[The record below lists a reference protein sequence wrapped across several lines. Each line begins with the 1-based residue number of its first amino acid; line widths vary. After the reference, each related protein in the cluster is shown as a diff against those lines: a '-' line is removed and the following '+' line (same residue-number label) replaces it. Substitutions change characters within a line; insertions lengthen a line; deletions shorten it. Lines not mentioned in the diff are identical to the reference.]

1 MSPSTVLAG
10 VVGRPTR
17 RARTDASGSA
27 GRLLCAALTAL
38 VCSATAA
45 PVVARPIPAQEL
57 VAPGDVVAVPLARHF
72 RGEGLAF
79 LADSNRPEIATAAV
93 ADGSLVLTAN
103 AAGQEGEARITVVA
117 VDANEERASLAFAVA
132 VTASPR
138 GLASS
143 WRKAVLEVAQ
153 LDAPIGP
160 GAVALLD
167 AMPSPGVAIAPGV
180 RELNV
185 VHLGSPNAIFDYPRE
200 CQPNAVALRR
210 SLVDLSRDGLQAI
223 DHHLRC
229 ELEANAAQAVTV
241 EIEDGPGQFEA
252 TVEFTTTEA
261 SASPVLR
268 VLATHN
274 LARAEVNGLFGRYVE
289 DALLDSVDSRRA
301 RIAAEVLVDQ
311 IARRTWRDLRNPRAR
326 YGVVAQRVSYLSE
339 APNGESSAA
348 LTGLIAMPNV
358 EGDFE
363 RRDRVVILSHAT
375 GSTPSA
381 FRFTDT
387 WFVLANMIA
396 GRGFLVVAP
405 DNWGRGEGT
414 SEFPETYLLANR
426 TANNSLDLVRTVL
439 NDAAYRRFHDYRDE
453 GTPAAATVFGYS
465 QGGHSAFGLWLA
477 MQTRGAPAHVR
488 DLHIGGAPYD
498 LYRTLRG
505 TLQALAGRCDGNPW
519 CRHVNESVV
528 PYATGRILPGLLA
541 YVDTGLTPEDV
552 IDGNALNADFVSGM
566 LGTDARYD
574 NLKAVLQLNSFA
586 NLVGLQNAISS
597 DTRIHLY
604 HSRYDRLV
612 PQANTLLLADALA
625 PHFDATFYDGECDS
639 DVYQALFELVPTI
652 GALHAICGMEVAD
665 EVLQELR

>member
-1 MSPSTVLAG
+1 M
-10 VVGRPTR
+10 
-17 RARTDASGSA
+17 
-27 GRLLCAALTAL
+27 
-38 VCSATAA
+38 
-45 PVVARPIPAQEL
+45 VARPIPSQEL

-72 RGEGLAF
+72 RGDGLAF
-79 LADSNRPEIATAAV
+79 LADSNRPQIATAAV

-103 AAGQEGEARITVVA
+103 AAGQEGDARITVVA
-117 VDANEERASLAFAVA
+117 VDADGERASLAFAVA

-138 GLASS
+138 GLGAS

-185 VHLGSPNAIFDYPRE
+185 VHLGSPKATFDYPRE

-241 EIEDGPGQFEA
+241 EMENGPGQFEA
-252 TVEFTTTEA
+252 TLEFATTA
-261 SASPVLR
+261 APAGPALH

-274 LARAEVNGLFGRYVE
+274 VTRSEVNGLFGRYVE

-326 YGVVAQRVSYLSE
+326 YGVVAQRVAYVSE
-339 APNGESSAA
+339 APNGERSAA
-348 LTGLIAMPNV
+348 LTGLIAMPDV
-358 EGDFE
+358 EGEFE

-414 SEFPETYLLANR
+414 SDFPETYLLANR
-426 TANNSLDLVRTVL
+426 TANNSLDLVRAVL
-439 NDAAYRRFHDYRDE
+439 NDAAYRRFHDYRDS
-453 GTPAAATVFGYS
+453 GSPAAATVFGYS
-465 QGGHSAFGLWLA
+465 QGGHSAFALWLA

-498 LYRTLRG
+498 LYQTLRG
-505 TLQALAGRCDGNPW
+505 TLQTLAGRCDGNPW

>member
-1 MSPSTVLAG
+1 MSRSSVLAG
-10 VVGRPTR
+10 VAGRPQR
-17 RARTDASGSA
+17 RSCTNTSSG

-38 VCSATAA
+38 ACSATAA
-45 PVVARPIPAQEL
+45 PVVARPIPPQEL
-57 VAPGDVVAVPLARHF
+57 VAPGDAVAVSLAEHF
-72 RGEGLAF
+72 QGEGLAF
-79 LADSNRPEIATAAV
+79 LADSDRPEIATAAV
-93 ADGSLVLTAN
+93 ADGSLVVTAN

-117 VDANEERASLAFAVA
+117 VDADGERASLAFAVA

-138 GLASS
+138 GLAAS

-153 LDAPIGP
+153 LDAPIWP

-167 AMPSPGVAIAPGV
+167 AVPNPGVAFAPGM

-185 VHLGSPNAIFDYPRE
+185 VHLGSPKATFDYPRE

-223 DHHLRC
+223 DHHIRC
-229 ELEANAAQAVTV
+229 ELEASAAQAVTV
-241 EIEDGPGQFEA
+241 EIEDGPDQFEA
-252 TVEFTTTEA
+252 TLEFATTA
-261 SASPVLR
+261 APAGPALR

-274 LARAEVNGLFGRYVE
+274 VTRAEVNGLFGRYVE

-326 YGVVAQRVSYLSE
+326 YGVVAQRVAYLSE
-339 APNGESSAA
+339 APNGERSTA
-348 LTGLIAMPNV
+348 LTGLVAMPNV
-358 EGDFE
+358 DDDFE

-426 TANNSLDLVRTVL
+426 TANNSLDLVRAVL
-439 NDAAYRRFHDYRDE
+439 SDAAYRRFHGYGD
-453 GTPAAATVFGYS
+453 GGSPAAATVFGYS
-465 QGGHSAFGLWLA
+465 QGGHSAFALWLA

-488 DLHIGGAPYD
+488 DLHIGGAPHD
-498 LYRTLRG
+498 LYQTLRG

-519 CRHVNESVV
+519 CRHVNETVV

-552 IDGNALNADFVSGM
+552 IDGTRLNADFVAGM

-574 NLKAVLQLNSFA
+574 SLKAVLQLNSFT
-586 NLVGLQNAISS
+586 NLVGLENAISS

-604 HSRYDRLV
+604 HSEYDRLV
-612 PQANTLLLADALA
+612 PQANTLLLANALA
-625 PHFDATFYDGECDS
+625 PHFDATLYDGECDS
-639 DVYQALFELVPTI
+639 DVYEALFELIPTI
-652 GALHAICGMEVAD
+652 GVLHAICGMEIAD